1 MHYLQSTTPLRTK
14 KGSQQPLLISV
25 FCFLLITAYGFDRV
39 DEFDTSSLAWI
50 KLEAFG
56 SKPSPRMDESLAVV
70 QGDIYVFGGY
80 DNVSNLNRKFRTSLY
95 KMKRAHFWN
104 QFLRLST
111 CFVLLIFAPSSK
123 WFVQV
128 QHIHSG
134 MVSCKGSRNWCSF
147 PAIWSGRCVN

>member
-1 MHYLQSTTPLRTK
+1 MHTTSTPRTK
-14 KGSQQPLLISV
+14 KSSRQALLISMLR
-25 FCFLLITAYGFDRV
+25 FLLIAAYEFDRL

-95 KMKRAHFWN
+95 KMKRAHF
-104 QFLRLST
+104 
-111 CFVLLIFAPSSK
+111 
-123 WFVQV
+123 
-128 QHIHSG
+128 
-134 MVSCKGSRNWCSF
+134 
-147 PAIWSGRCVN
+147 